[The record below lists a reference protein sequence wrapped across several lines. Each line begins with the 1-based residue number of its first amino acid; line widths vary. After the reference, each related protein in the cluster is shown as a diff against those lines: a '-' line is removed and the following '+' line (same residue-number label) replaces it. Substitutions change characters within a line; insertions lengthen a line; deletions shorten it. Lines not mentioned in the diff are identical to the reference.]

1 MKIEQLLVQYFYL
14 NKKVTLQGIGT
25 FNLTP
30 DFIVPPDTDKDML
43 LPENAVSFNYYSRA
57 TEDEGLIEYIVQ
69 QTRKIKPLASAD
81 LESYVKLASQF
92 LNIGKPLKID
102 GIGMLE
108 KNQAGEYAFIQ
119 GHLINT
125 KTEQAEVK
133 LKEKNAEDVY
143 FGKEVA
149 PAAANNK
156 KILAV
161 LAGTI
166 LLIAIGATSWY
177 FFIKKDETVPA
188 AETTTEQNILPAVP
202 ITDTTKK
209 DSLGIIP
216 QKTDSV
222 EQLATPEINNSYT
235 FKVVIKNYSSLMLAQ
250 KSFTRLSNYGHK
262 LLLYTA
268 DSVIYKVAMPFTR
281 PLADTTY
288 VKDSIRNRLFGG
300 RPYIELK

>member
-25 FNLTP
+25 FNLSP
-30 DFIVPPDTDKDML
+30 DFIVPPDTDKDIVI
-43 LPENAVSFNYYSRA
+43 PENAVSFKYNSRA
-57 TEDEGLIEYIVQ
+57 TEDEGLIDYIVQ

-108 KNQAGEYAFIQ
+108 KNQTGEYAFIQ

-133 LKEKNAEDVY
+133 LKEKNAEDIY
-143 FGKEVA
+143 FGNEA
-149 PAAANNK
+149 TPASVNNK
-156 KILAV
+156 KLLAL
-161 LAGTI
+161 LAGVV
-166 LLIAIGATSWY
+166 LLVAIGAASWY
-177 FFIKKDETVPA
+177 FFIKQDETLPA
-188 AETTTEQNILPAVP
+188 AENTTEQNILPALP

-209 DSLGIIP
+209 DSLVTIR

-222 EQLATPEINNSYT
+222 VLLATPPTNNGYT
-235 FKVVIKNYSSLMLAQ
+235 FKVVIKNYPSLRLAQ
-250 KSFTRLSNYGHK
+250 QSFTRLSNYGHK

-288 VKDSIRNRLFGG
+288 AKDSIRNRLFGG
-300 RPYIELK
+300 KPYIELK